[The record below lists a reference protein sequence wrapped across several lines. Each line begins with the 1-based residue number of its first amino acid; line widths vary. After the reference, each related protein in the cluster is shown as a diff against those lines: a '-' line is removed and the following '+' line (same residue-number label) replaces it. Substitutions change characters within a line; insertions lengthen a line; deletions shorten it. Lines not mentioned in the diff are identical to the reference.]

1 MTEVRFYHLQKQNL
15 DQALP
20 LILEKVF
27 QTKKNCVVRLSDE
40 KEVARMNDILWTY
53 KPSSFLP
60 HGTNKTGHAER
71 QPIWLTSKQ
80 ENLNNAKTLIL
91 TQGMVEED
99 LSPFDLTCEMLDGH
113 DESAIKEARNRWKTY
128 KEKGFEITYWHQKET
143 GGWEKK
149 A

>member
-27 QTKKNCVVRLSDE
+27 QTKKKCVVRMSDE
-40 KEVARMNDILWTY
+40 KEVTRMNDILWTY
-53 KPSSFLP
+53 KPDSFLP
-60 HGTNKTGHAER
+60 HGSHKTGRAEK
-71 QPIWLTSKQ
+71 QPIWLTHKDD
-80 ENLNNAKTLIL
+80 NPNNGETLIL
-91 TQGMVEED
+91 TQGMMEED
-99 LSPFDLTCEMLDGH
+99 LSPYGLTCEMLDGH
-113 DESAIKEARNRWKTY
+113 DERAIKEARNRWKNY
-128 KEKGFEITYWHQKET
+128 KEKGYNVTYWHQKET